1 MFFSEFAFPP
11 LVYFTLE
18 LCDML
23 GAEAYENVTVS
34 VSDADGRRIRY
45 EAGEEALTSAVSVGS
60 VGGFYTAGGT
70 RIKLLD
76 ALLVLGILAGLGIPL
91 THWTMRRLAKKKG

>member
-1 MFFSEFAFPP
+1 M
-11 LVYFTLE
+11 
-18 LCDML
+18 
-23 GAEAYENVTVS
+23 
-34 VSDADGRRIRY
+34 
-45 EAGEEALTSAVSVGS
+45 TSAVSVGS